1 MSFPGRR
8 RRRERRPDPPQIDF
22 TFEPAQPEADEAR
35 PQPRRS
41 ADRDL
46 MLREGPRFVRVPA
59 SRTTAAL
66 TVAEHIVLTVIAGS
80 VATGV
85 AALAL
90 GFALDERLIVL
101 PASWGQLDWFA
112 RKLIPFP
119 MFGAMAL
126 APVFGL
132 LLILRGVSPD
142 ADVRRF
148 CATPGDA
155 MPVAAQR
162 GEWEKV
168 RQRLEHAG
176 WSTLLFGGIMLLIG
190 LIMLT
195 RDNSGTR
202 PYSLGLIGI
211 SAVIALVGLLA
222 VRFLPHTKGTELY
235 VPDGDFSVLTAAEKQ
250 TARVIKA
257 QLAARNEEPPETLPG
272 RWPRIDALANRLMM
286 AGLWAVGVAFVSLL
300 GAVMLRQPCRFCEP
314 RFYASPI
321 EAALAVVFGIV
332 TVATVAAVVLLTVGP
347 LLALISSL
355 GTTRL
360 VREQSVLPG
369 IGELRP
375 SDHALHQ
382 LLHQP
387 SALRGLG
394 TVIGMWG
401 CAFLWFWLSAV
412 VEAAYGHVPFS
423 EHSWSWALAVAVA
436 LLVTSGVVLTHARRD
451 SEETEAAVRAAWP
464 VVDPPKTILTTWA
477 AGRRRRPRR
486 RSSSGT

>member
-1 MSFPGRR
+1 
-8 RRRERRPDPPQIDF
+8 
-22 TFEPAQPEADEAR
+22 
-35 PQPRRS
+35 
-41 ADRDL
+41 

-59 SRTTAAL
+59 SRTTAVL
-66 TVAEHIVLTVIAGS
+66 TVAEHIVLTLIAGS

-85 AALAL
+85 AALAM

-101 PASWGQLDWFA
+101 PSSWGQLDWFA

-126 APVFGL
+126 APVYGL
-132 LLILRGVSPD
+132 LLILRGVSTD

-155 MPVAAQR
+155 MPLAAQR

-190 LIMLT
+190 LILLT
-195 RDNSGTR
+195 KDTPGTR
-202 PYSLGLIGI
+202 HYSLWMMGI
-211 SAVIALVGLLA
+211 SAAIALVGLLA
-222 VRFLPHTKGTELY
+222 VRFLPKTKGTELY
-235 VPDGDFSVLTAAEKQ
+235 VPGGDFSVLTAAEKQ

-257 QLAARNEEPPETLPG
+257 QLAARSEDPPETLPG
-272 RWPRIDALANRLMM
+272 RWPRIDALSNRLMM

-300 GAVMLRQPCRFCEP
+300 GAVLLRQPCRFCEP

-347 LLALISSL
+347 MLALVSSL
-355 GTTRL
+355 GTARL

-375 SDHALHQ
+375 SDEALHQ

-423 EHSWSWALAVAVA
+423 EHSWWWALAVAVV
-436 LLVTSGVVLTHARRD
+436 LLIASGAVLTRARRQ
-451 SEETEAAVRAAWP
+451 SEVTGAAVRAAWP
-464 VVDPPKTILTTWA
+464 IVDPPRTILTAWV